1 MKMIF
6 QIKHTRQN
14 FFGGIF
20 LKIILGFLLIL
31 ILVLIFSFFSP
42 ARSLVS
48 NILSPFF
55 KTGNSFYKTF
65 NQIPNFFSDKNKL
78 IEENTK
84 LSNEIENLYRNIA
97 DYESIKYEN
106 QKLRQELGLKPAENL
121 IVSAVIAKPPQ
132 VPLDSLFL
140 DKGTTNG
147 INNGSLVFASER
159 ILIGKIIKASANRA
173 TVVLNSFA
181 GVVSYG
187 FVVRTSEPVEIKGE
201 GGGSIGA
208 KVPIDF
214 DIEVGDKIMIND
226 SIAYLVAVVGVIEE
240 DRSSGFKDIMMSM
253 PINISKTNIVFIKPV
268 IRE

>member
-1 MKMIF
+1 MIF
-6 QIKHTRQN
+6 QIKHTRQK
-14 FFGGIF
+14 FFGESF
-20 LKIILGFLLIL
+20 LKVVLVFLLIL
-31 ILVLIFSFFSP
+31 IPILIFGFFSP
-42 ARSLVS
+42 AGSLVS

-84 LSNEIENLYRNIA
+84 LSTEIENLYRNIV
-97 DYESIKYEN
+97 DYESVKYEN
-106 QKLRQELGLKPAENL
+106 QKLRSELGLRPVGNF
-121 IVSAVIAKPPQ
+121 ITTSIIAKSPQ
-132 VPLDSLFL
+132 IPLDSLFI
-140 DKGTTNG
+140 DKGVNDG
-147 INNGSLVFASER
+147 VNNGDFVLTSER
-159 ILIGKIIKASANRA
+159 ILIGKITKANANRA

-187 FVVRTSEPVEIKGE
+187 FVARTGEPVEIKGE

-214 DIEVGDKIMIND
+214 NIEVGDKIMVND
-226 SIAYLVAVVGVIEE
+226 SLAYLVAVVGVIEE

-253 PINISKTNIVFIKPV
+253 PINISKINIVFTKPV
-268 IRE
+268 ISE